1 MRLIHFL
8 ISTLYKLFVCLL
20 NFNSFLI
27 YFLSLIT
34 SFLILFSSL
43 LMYFLSH
50 LLSDLSTLFRLD
62 PFTFHFSRPLYLRN
76 GANLAIVFCVNL
88 CCSGMHIGFVVLDLV
103 FQYLS
108 KSLAGKNVSK
118 ITYLVSGETQN
129 LNQSI
134 LET

>member
-1 MRLIHFL
+1 
-8 ISTLYKLFVCLL
+8 
-20 NFNSFLI
+20 
-27 YFLSLIT
+27 
-34 SFLILFSSL
+34 
-43 LMYFLSH
+43 
-50 LLSDLSTLFRLD
+50 
-62 PFTFHFSRPLYLRN
+62 
-76 GANLAIVFCVNL
+76 
-88 CCSGMHIGFVVLDLV
+88 MHIGFVVLDLV